1 MKIAFISNM
10 TPYKENYNGTS
21 ALPYHMMLHRNSLW
35 VKKELNLCEEDNIE
49 IDIYS
54 FNLNNLPYD
63 KIKDSETS
71 LNVRIHVMSIPRWF
85 RIMMSLHILFLRL
98 FFKYPIHYYLK
109 LSKKYIDEIKAKSPD
124 ALWIYGE
131 EMSNVSDK
139 FPDIPKV
146 HTTVDCTSLYY
157 YRLLHSDVKLS
168 IFQKVKTY
176 INFKKFFRLEKNYPV
191 DNIKY
196 HLVGEGDRDFL
207 IDHAPKAKAFF
218 IRHPHYEVNEVVGD
232 SLMQKNFNNPIKL
245 LIAGQH
251 NIYMRKDIDK
261 IINLLCDKGN
271 EDINSFIKKYT
282 ITFLGKGWEEYTSL
296 LKAFGWNVHH
306 KTFVEDYI
314 DEVSKHDIQLTPI
327 DIGTGTKGK
336 VLDAIANGLLVIGSI
351 YALEN
356 LTIENQKSC
365 IEYHTPLDVLNI
377 LRDIP
382 TNISKYENMARCGYN
397 NILKYHGRERVARD
411 FFRLFM

>member
-1 MKIAFISNM
+1 M
-10 TPYKENYNGTS
+10 
-21 ALPYHMMLHRNSLW
+21 RN
-35 VKKELNLCEEDNIE
+35 
-49 IDIYS
+49 
-54 FNLNNLPYD
+54 
-63 KIKDSETS
+63 
-71 LNVRIHVMSIPRWF
+71 
-85 RIMMSLHILFLRL
+85 
-98 FFKYPIHYYLK
+98 
-109 LSKKYIDEIKAKSPD
+109 
-124 ALWIYGE
+124 
-131 EMSNVSDK
+131 
-139 FPDIPKV
+139 
-146 HTTVDCTSLYY
+146 
-157 YRLLHSDVKLS
+157 
-168 IFQKVKTY
+168 
-176 INFKKFFRLEKNYPV
+176 
-191 DNIKY
+191 
-196 HLVGEGDRDFL
+196 
-207 IDHAPKAKAFF
+207 
-218 IRHPHYEVNEVVGD
+218 
-232 SLMQKNFNNPIKL
+232 
-245 LIAGQH
+245 
-251 NIYMRKDIDK
+251 DIDK

-314 DEVSKHDIQLTPI
+314 DEVSTHDIQLTPI

-336 VLDAIANGLLVIGSI
+336 VLDAIANGLLVIGSN